1 MAEHRAP
8 RTYPDKGWAPDGVYR
23 CLGFG
28 CGWIGVP
35 RIGSCCPVPSC
46 GTAVP
51 PTTVTQAR
59 WRREVYDAGRYR
71 PPVLVEAQ

>member
-8 RTYPDKGWAPDGVYR
+8 RNYPDKGWAPDGVYR

-35 RIGSCCPVPSC
+35 RVGSACRLCEMPVPPV
-46 GTAVP
+46 TM
-51 PTTVTQAR
+51 TQAR

-71 PPVLVEAQ
+71 PAVEVPA